1 MMTFCKRR
9 MIYLNKCNL
18 YSDRKILTNKLSL
31 WILFYE
37 IQFFVR
43 LVEIQKGFN
52 LAVDRELLKE
62 VTQELWNTVKKLRPE
77 IDRQTRLQLDLKAL
91 LTIGDLPDQ
100 MQAAMVV
107 GVCAEMDKSD
117 VDNVET
123 NSLTKDSKVVDTSTG
138 RKVVRRS
145 SAK

>member
-1 MMTFCKRR
+1 M
-9 MIYLNKCNL
+9 
-18 YSDRKILTNKLSL
+18 
-31 WILFYE
+31 
-37 IQFFVR
+37 
-43 LVEIQKGFN
+43 
-52 LAVDRELLKE
+52 AVDRELLKE
-62 VTQELWNTVKKLRPE
+62 VTQELWKTVKKLRPD
-77 IDRQTRLQLDLKAL
+77 IDRQTRLQLVLKAL

-117 VDNVET
+117 VDNVEANT
-123 NSLTKDSKVVDTSTG
+123 QIKDSDGVDTSTG

>member
-1 MMTFCKRR
+1 MCIR
-9 MIYLNKCNL
+9 
-18 YSDRKILTNKLSL
+18 DR
-31 WILFYE
+31 
-37 IQFFVR
+37 
-43 LVEIQKGFN
+43 
-52 LAVDRELLKE
+52 
-62 VTQELWNTVKKLRPE
+62 
-77 IDRQTRLQLDLKAL
+77 

-117 VDNVET
+117 VDNVES
-123 NSLTKDSKVVDTSTG
+123 NSQAKDSSGVDTSTG

>member
-1 MMTFCKRR
+1 M
-9 MIYLNKCNL
+9 
-18 YSDRKILTNKLSL
+18 
-31 WILFYE
+31 
-37 IQFFVR
+37 
-43 LVEIQKGFN
+43 
-52 LAVDRELLKE
+52 AVDRELLKE

-77 IDRQTRLQLDLKAL
+77 IDRETRLQLVLKAL

-107 GVCAEMDKSD
+107 GVCAEMDKSESD
-117 VDNVET
+117 VT
-123 NSLTKDSKVVDTSTG
+123 NSQTKDSSLVDTSSG

>member
-1 MMTFCKRR
+1 M
-9 MIYLNKCNL
+9 
-18 YSDRKILTNKLSL
+18 
-31 WILFYE
+31 
-37 IQFFVR
+37 
-43 LVEIQKGFN
+43 
-52 LAVDRELLKE
+52 AVDQELLKE

-77 IDRQTRLQLDLKAL
+77 IDRQTRLQLVLKAL

-117 VDNVET
+117 TDNIG
-123 NSLTKDSKVVDTSTG
+123 NDSQTKEKEASSAVDTSTG

>member
-1 MMTFCKRR
+1 M
-9 MIYLNKCNL
+9 
-18 YSDRKILTNKLSL
+18 
-31 WILFYE
+31 
-37 IQFFVR
+37 
-43 LVEIQKGFN
+43 
-52 LAVDRELLKE
+52 AVDRELLKE

-77 IDRQTRLQLDLKAL
+77 IDRQTRLQLVLKAL
-91 LTIGDLPDQ
+91 LTIGDLQDQ

-117 VDNVET
+117 NGNVET
-123 NSLTKDSKVVDTSTG
+123 NSQTKDSSDFQTSTG

>member
-1 MMTFCKRR
+1 M
-9 MIYLNKCNL
+9 
-18 YSDRKILTNKLSL
+18 
-31 WILFYE
+31 
-37 IQFFVR
+37 
-43 LVEIQKGFN
+43 
-52 LAVDRELLKE
+52 AVDRELLKE

-77 IDRQTRLQLDLKAL
+77 IDRQTRLQLVLKAL

-117 VDNVET
+117 SDSSEA
-123 NSLTKDSKVVDTSTG
+123 NSQLKDTKNPNGVDTSSG

>member
-1 MMTFCKRR
+1 M
-9 MIYLNKCNL
+9 
-18 YSDRKILTNKLSL
+18 
-31 WILFYE
+31 
-37 IQFFVR
+37 
-43 LVEIQKGFN
+43 
-52 LAVDRELLKE
+52 AVDRELLKE

-77 IDRQTRLQLDLKAL
+77 IDRQTRLQLVLKAL

-117 VDNVET
+117 IDNIET
-123 NSLTKDSKVVDTSTG
+123 NSQKNSSGVDTSTG
-138 RKVVRRS
+138 RKVFRRS

>member
-1 MMTFCKRR
+1 M
-9 MIYLNKCNL
+9 
-18 YSDRKILTNKLSL
+18 
-31 WILFYE
+31 
-37 IQFFVR
+37 
-43 LVEIQKGFN
+43 
-52 LAVDRELLKE
+52 AVDRELLKE

-77 IDRQTRLQLDLKAL
+77 IDRQTRLQLVLKAL

-117 VDNVET
+117 SDNDNVAS
-123 NSLTKDSKVVDTSTG
+123 NSETKDSSGIDTSTG

>member
-1 MMTFCKRR
+1 M
-9 MIYLNKCNL
+9 
-18 YSDRKILTNKLSL
+18 
-31 WILFYE
+31 
-37 IQFFVR
+37 
-43 LVEIQKGFN
+43 
-52 LAVDRELLKE
+52 AVDLELLKE

-77 IDRQTRLQLDLKAL
+77 IDRQTRLQLVLKAL
-91 LTIGDLPDQ
+91 LTIGDLQDQ

-117 VDNVET
+117 NGNVET
-123 NSLTKDSKVVDTSTG
+123 NSQTKDSSDFQTSTG

>member
-1 MMTFCKRR
+1 M
-9 MIYLNKCNL
+9 
-18 YSDRKILTNKLSL
+18 
-31 WILFYE
+31 
-37 IQFFVR
+37 
-43 LVEIQKGFN
+43 
-52 LAVDRELLKE
+52 AVDRELLKE

-77 IDRQTRLQLDLKAL
+77 IDRQTRLQLVLKAL

-117 VDNVET
+117 IDNNEG
-123 NSLTKDSKVVDTSTG
+123 NSKAKVADDTSSVDTSTG
-138 RKVVRRS
+138 RRVVRRS

>member
-1 MMTFCKRR
+1 M
-9 MIYLNKCNL
+9 
-18 YSDRKILTNKLSL
+18 
-31 WILFYE
+31 
-37 IQFFVR
+37 
-43 LVEIQKGFN
+43 
-52 LAVDRELLKE
+52 AVDRELLKE

-77 IDRQTRLQLDLKAL
+77 IDRQTRLQLVLKAL

-117 VDNVET
+117 IDIVET
-123 NSLTKDSKVVDTSTG
+123 NSQSQETKDSSGVDNSTG